1 MKNSRTVKF
10 LASAKLLIALLII
23 IACASAIGTIVPQGE
38 PAQTYIERYG
48 EPLFKI
54 LENMSLLDMYRS
66 WWFTSLLVI
75 LSLNILA
82 CTLTRFPPRRKSI
95 GTVTVHL
102 SVIVILAGATIGAIF
117 GNKGFMKIY
126 EGESQDTFYMR
137 DDKPVK
143 LGFTVHLD
151 DFNIDW
157 YEPPHVVIFAQLHDG
172 SVKTFKFKGFGEEM
186 AVKEIDSSIKLL
198 RYVPDFSIDTATH
211 EVISKTEEPNNPAVE
226 IVFKGPG
233 QESKLWL
240 FERFPGFGQENI
252 PVKLIYRQAQ
262 GRARDYKSAL
272 RIIDEGRDI
281 LKKTIE
287 VNHPL
292 TYKGYAFYQSS
303 YDPQDSSWSGLQVA
317 KDPGIPVV
325 YTGFALLI
333 AGLSFIYFVKP
344 YLK

>member
-1 MKNSRTVKF
+1 MKSQF
-10 LASAKLLIALLII
+10 ILIFA
-23 IACASAIGTIVPQGE
+23 
-38 PAQTYIERYG
+38 
-48 EPLFKI
+48 
-54 LENMSLLDMYRS
+54 
-66 WWFTSLLVI
+66 VI

-82 CTLTRFPPRRKSI
+82 CTLTRFSSRRKSI

-117 GNKGFMKIY
+117 GSKGFMKIY
-126 EGESQDTFYMR
+126 EGESQDTFYTR
-137 DDKPVK
+137 DDRPMK

-157 YEPPHVVIFAQLHDG
+157 YEPPHVVIFAQLRDG

-186 AVKEIDSSIKLL
+186 AVKEISSSIKLL
-198 RYVPDFSIDTATH
+198 RYVPDFSIDTATR

-262 GRARDYKSAL
+262 GRARPA
-272 RIIDEGRDI
+272 RIATCR
-281 LKKTIE
+281 
-287 VNHPL
+287 
-292 TYKGYAFYQSS
+292 
-303 YDPQDSSWSGLQVA
+303 
-317 KDPGIPVV
+317 
-325 YTGFALLI
+325 
-333 AGLSFIYFVKP
+333 
-344 YLK
+344 